1 MKGFVA
7 KGNVDVSVPSVDSS
21 KGFVAKGTGD
31 VNVPSVDF
39 SKGFVAKGTGD
50 VSVSETLMLKKA
62 SFLGARK
69 SNSLLWE
76 PLIIFND

>member
-1 MKGFVA
+1 MGTSGVSVPSVDSSKGFVA

-31 VNVPSVDF
+31 V
-39 SKGFVAKGTGD
+39 
-50 VSVSETLMLKKA
+50 SVSEMLMLKKA
-62 SFLGARK
+62 SSPGARK